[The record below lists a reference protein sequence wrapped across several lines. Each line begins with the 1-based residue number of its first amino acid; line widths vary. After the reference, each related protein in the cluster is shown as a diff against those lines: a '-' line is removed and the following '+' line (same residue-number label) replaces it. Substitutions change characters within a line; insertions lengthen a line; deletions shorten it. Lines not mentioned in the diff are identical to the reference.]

1 MKKILILSLIVVST
15 YADIDGLGFNS
26 DNTIDGVVV
35 KNASEVKQ
43 GDLKI
48 VGSSTLKSNT
58 FTLAGSLKDAIVDN
72 SSITQST
79 VCITS
84 ATVENVTIDSSSS
97 MHNSTGTMSVINSTI
112 SQSSV
117 YIPTGSTLKDSTI
130 KLDSSI
136 ENTKIENSSISLCNL
151 YIANG
156 ATVSGVNADANCELK
171 DSEIIGATV
180 SQGNIIYSN

>member
-1 MKKILILSLIVVST
+1 MKKILMLSLIIVST
-15 YADIDGLGFNS
+15 YADIDDLGFNS
-26 DNTIDGVVV
+26 DNTIDGVMV
-35 KNASEVKQ
+35 KNSSDIIQ

-48 VGSSTLKSNT
+48 VGSSELKSNT
-58 FTLAGSLKDAIVDN
+58 FTLEGSIKDAIVNN

-97 MHNSTGTMSVINSTI
+97 MHNTTGTMDIINSTI

-117 YIPTGSTLKDSTI
+117 YIPTSSTLKNSTI

-136 ENTKIENSSISLCNL
+136 ENTKIKDSSISLCDL

-156 ATVSGVNADANCELK
+156 ATVSIDTDMHCELK
-171 DSEIIGATV
+171 DSEIIEATV
-180 SQGNIIYSN
+180 SQGSIIYSN

>member
-15 YADIDGLGFNS
+15 YADIDDLGFNS

-35 KNASEVKQ
+35 KNGSEVRQ

-48 VGSSTLKSNT
+48 FASALKSNT
-58 FTLAGSLKDAIVDN
+58 FTLSGSVKNAIVDN
-72 SSITQST
+72 STITQST

-84 ATVENVTIDSSSS
+84 ATVENVTINSSSS
-97 MHNSTGTMSVINSTI
+97 LHDSVGSIINSTI

-136 ENTKIENSSISLCNL
+136 ENTEISDSIVSLCNL
-151 YIANG
+151 YIASG
-156 ATVSGVNADANCELK
+156 ATVSGANVNGNCELK
-171 DSEIIGATV
+171 DSEIIGANI